1 MQAKLLQFPSH
12 YHHSSQV
19 LPGEEVPLGAYRC
32 IRHMSPLSQGSD
44 SGVGC
49 PWHSTAGRPPF
60 PNADPSITG
69 HRQGALL
76 LLGETPDGR
85 DAAAHRGH
93 ILQLQASLSSGLGQL
108 TAAA

>member
-1 MQAKLLQFPSH
+1 MAQ
-12 YHHSSQV
+12 HSRQ
-19 LPGEEVPLGAYRC
+19 
-32 IRHMSPLSQGSD
+32 
-44 SGVGC
+44 
-49 PWHSTAGRPPF
+49 TPF